1 MKAKLKNRITGRALK
16 KSAVVRL
23 IDEAGYMILSFVALW
38 ASDRFSDF
46 RGQFLVLSIILG
58 LKWVFGNRTQV
69 IQIFYPERKESV

>member
-1 MKAKLKNRITGRALK
+1 MKAKLKNRIKGRASK
-16 KSAVVRL
+16 KSAIVRL

-46 RGQFLVLSIILG
+46 RGQFLALAVILG

-69 IQIFYPERKESV
+69 IQIFYPERKELI